1 MYYTYI
7 LKCEDGTYYTGI
19 TTDVFRRFSEHKSGG
34 RLSAKYTKRHKP
46 VSIEAVW
53 SSNGRSEA
61 SKLEYF
67 IKKLSHSE
75 KEELIIDHSL
85 LDTKYADDLGKGIY
99 KYRIE
104 YKINKTDTNQPC

>member
-19 TTDVFRRFSEHKSGG
+19 TTDVFRRFFEHKSGS

-46 VSIEAVW
+46 LSIEAVW

-61 SKLEYF
+61 SKLECF

-75 KEELIIDHSL
+75 KEELVTNPSL
-85 LDTKYADDLGKGIY
+85 SETKYADDISKDTY
-99 KYRIE
+99 KYHME
-104 YKINKTDTNQPC
+104 YKTKKTDTNQPL